1 MQSSCFFMLIPD
13 EYISKKQMNY
23 IVLLFDNGY
32 IRNE

>member
-1 MQSSCFFMLIPD
+1 MQSSCFFMLIHD